1 MGMTHSTIRRS
12 GCIVSSY
19 QRRFPVVYLLGG
31 QCEGLELRIGNSRSA
46 LCLSGDSFLSFYPIQ
61 QSSGSVATSV
71 DRQYGLSID
80 CLWYVVTIRKVLNI
94 RKFDL
99 IKTGK
104 RNE

>member
-1 MGMTHSTIRRS
+1 MTPCQ
-12 GCIVSSY
+12 G
-19 QRRFPVVYLLGG
+19 VVYRHISVGFLLFILLGG
-31 QCEGLELRIGNSRSA
+31 QCEGLELRISNSRSA
-46 LCLSGDSFLSFYPIQ
+46 LCSPGNSFLTVYPIQ

-80 CLWYVVTIRKVLNI
+80 CLWYVVAIRKVLNI

>member
-1 MGMTHSTIRRS
+1 MYRHISVGFLLFI
-12 GCIVSSY
+12 
-19 QRRFPVVYLLGG
+19 LLGG
-31 QCEGLELRIGNSRSA
+31 QCEGLELRISNSRSA
-46 LCLSGDSFLSFYPIQ
+46 LCSPDKSFLAFYPIQ

-80 CLWYVVTIRKVLNI
+80 CLWHVVAIRKVLSI